1 MEASELEEALAQS
14 RLTAETQLHS
24 GTPTPA
30 PLESSASDDE
40 QLKEAMALSE
50 AEARKADKG
59 KGVMKRTPTEED
71 IERALQES
79 AQLASTAPKRKPQ
92 HYGSPAPHVA
102 GQGSSQSQRDE
113 DAADAELD
121 RALYESQQLAASPS
135 APAMPPSAAAVQ
147 HATFPVSPPQPAGL
161 TQAPPA
167 HPKPQDSSV
176 RYPQIFQPGSS
187 GSSSSSSQM
196 ASSRQPPQLQ
206 PPRSRDAPHHHQ
218 QAQQLPQQ
226 QPGQTRQLPFGGP
239 QHQQAASSG
248 GDTGLYIDGLHG
260 SANLESML
268 SADEAFAKALQDA
281 EYQAATAGQA
291 QQAGPPPQPQ
301 QQPSPGQHQQN
312 KQQPSNGQN
321 QQQRQH
327 QAGSSQPP
335 APHQSMNASAMTSTD
350 KPNMC
355 AGCGRS
361 LTILGFGGMTVSVM
375 GRTWHAACM
384 KCGACQQQISAGVQ
398 LGMGKEDGLPY
409 HLSCYHNKFDPRCTV
424 CHEVMPVGQVHKQTK
439 M

>member
-1 MEASELEEALAQS
+1 M
-14 RLTAETQLHS
+14 TAETQLYS
-24 GTPTPA
+24 SSPTPV

-79 AQLASTAPKRKPQ
+79 AQLASTSPKRKPP
-92 HYGSPAPHVA
+92 HYGSPPPYVA

-121 RALYESQQLAASPS
+121 RALFESQQLAASPS
-135 APAMPPSAAAVQ
+135 APTMPPPAAAVQ
-147 HATFPVSPPQPAGL
+147 HATFPTSAPHPAWP
-161 TQAPPA
+161 TQTPA
-167 HPKPQDSSV
+167 HHTPQDSSV

-187 GSSSSSSQM
+187 SSSSSQA
-196 ASSRQPPQLQ
+196 ASSSQTPQLQ
-206 PPRSRDAPHHHQ
+206 PPRNGDAPHHHQ

-226 QPGQTRQLPFGGP
+226 QPGQTRQLPSGGH

-291 QQAGPPPQPQ
+291 LQAGPPPQPQ
-301 QQPSPGQHQQN
+301 QQPSPGQHQQQQS
-312 KQQPSNGQN
+312 KQQPSNGQH

-335 APHQSMNASAMTSTD
+335 APHQSMNAGSRTSTD
-350 KPNMC
+350 KPGMC

-384 KCGACQQQISAGVQ
+384 KCGACQQQIPAGVQ

-439 M
+439 MSLTLIDCACT